1 MGDGHDGERTT
12 REGAEAAGG
21 ATGIRRGLTDYG
33 DPEFSLFI
41 RGAYARGA
49 GLTAEDLARPIIGI
63 AQTWSEFNPCHR
75 HLREVAEAVKRGVW
89 QAGGLPLEFPT
100 ISLGEI
106 YLSPTSMLFR
116 NLMAM
121 DTEEMIL
128 GQPMDGVVLLGGCDK
143 TLPAQLMGAASAD
156 RPAIV
161 VTAGPMLT
169 GRFEGSRLG
178 ACTDCRRFWG
188 EHRAGT
194 LDAARLEAVQGE
206 LFPSTG
212 TCMVMGTASTMAA
225 LTEALGL
232 TLPGMAA
239 IPAPLARRLRLAEA
253 AGRRIVAMAREDLR
267 PSAILTR
274 PAFENAVR
282 LLMALGGS
290 TNAVVHLPAIA
301 GRAGVRLELDDFDRL
316 ARTTPLVANVRPSG
330 QHHME
335 DLAEAGGIPAV
346 LKVLRPLLHGEAR
359 TVTGRTLAE
368 DLEAVPAPGAWQ
380 DVIAPLDRPR
390 RAEGGLAVLRGT
402 LAPDG
407 AVLKVS
413 AATPA
418 LLQHQGPACVFR
430 DLADL
435 TARIDHPALAVT
447 PDSVLVL
454 QHAGPVGGPGMPE
467 AGSLPIPKKL
477 LAAGVRDMVRVSDAR
492 MSGTAG
498 GTVVLHVAPEAAVGG
513 PLALVRDG
521 DPIRLDVAARRL
533 DLLVAEAELAR
544 RRAAWRPAPAPAAR
558 GYRRLFVERVLQAPA
573 GCDFDFLRRSG

>member
-1 MGDGHDGERTT
+1 MTD
-12 REGAEAAGG
+12 
-21 ATGIRRGLTDYG
+21 GIRRGLTNYG
-33 DPEFSLFI
+33 DPAFSLFI
-41 RGAYARGA
+41 RGAYARGS
-49 GLTAEDLARPIIGI
+49 GLTAEDLARPLIGI

-161 VTAGPMLT
+161 VTAGPMLA

-178 ACTDCRRFWG
+178 ACTDCRRFWS

-225 LTEALGL
+225 LTEALGM

-239 IPAPLARRLRLAEA
+239 IPAPLSGRLRLAEA

-301 GRAGVRLELDDFDRL
+301 GRAGVALGLDDFDRM
-316 ARTTPLVANVRPSG
+316 ARTTPMVANVRPSG
-330 QHHME
+330 KYHMD

-346 LKVLRPLLHGEAR
+346 LKVLAPLLHRDVR
-359 TVTGRTLAE
+359 TVTGQTLGALL
-368 DLEAVPAPGAWQ
+368 DATPDPGSWQ
-380 DVIAPLDRPR
+380 DVVTPLDRPLKTQ
-390 RAEGGLAVLRGT
+390 GGLVVLRGS
-402 LAPDG
+402 LAPEG

-418 LLQHQGPACVFR
+418 LLRHRGPACVFR

-435 TARIDHPALAVT
+435 SARVDDPALPVT
-447 PDSVLVL
+447 ADSVLVL
-454 QHAGPVGGPGMPE
+454 QNAGPVGGPGMPE
-467 AGSLPIPKKL
+467 AGSLPIPAKL
-477 LAAGVRDMVRVSDAR
+477 LTAGVRDMVRVSDAR

-521 DPIRLDVAARRL
+521 DEVALDAEARRL
-533 DLLVAEAELAR
+533 DLLVPEAELAR
-544 RRAAWRPAPAPAAR
+544 RRAAWRAPVAPPAR
-558 GYRRLFVERVLQAPA
+558 GYRRLFAERVLQAPE
-573 GCDFDFLRRSG
+573 GCDFDFLRAAR

>member
-1 MGDGHDGERTT
+1 MDELP
-12 REGAEAAGG
+12 
-21 ATGIRRGLTDYG
+21 GIRRGLTNYG

-41 RGAYARGA
+41 RGAYARGS
-49 GLTAEDLARPIIGI
+49 GLTAEDLGRPVIGI

-75 HLREVAEAVKRGVW
+75 HLREVADVVKRGVW

-156 RPAIV
+156 RPALV
-161 VTAGPMLT
+161 VTAGPMLA
-169 GRFEGSRLG
+169 GRFEGARLG
-178 ACTDCRRFWG
+178 ACTDCRRVWG

-194 LDAARLEAVQGE
+194 FDAVRLEAVQGE

-239 IPAPLARRLRLAEA
+239 IPAPSSRRLRLAEA

-267 PSAILTR
+267 PSRILTR

-282 LLMALGGS
+282 VLMALGGS

-301 GRAGVRLELDDFDRL
+301 ARAGVDLDLGDFDRL
-316 ARTTPLVANVRPSG
+316 ARTTPMVANVRPSG
-330 QHHME
+330 RYHME

-346 LKVLRPLLHGEAR
+346 MKVLGPLLHRDVLTA
-359 TVTGRTLAE
+359 TGAMLGAVL
-368 DLEAVPAPGAWQ
+368 DAVPPLGGWQ
-380 DVIAPLDRPR
+380 DVIAPLDRPLR
-390 RAEGGLAVLRGT
+390 SQGGLAILRGT
-402 LAPDG
+402 LAPGG

-418 LLQHQGPACVFR
+418 LFQHRGRACVFR

-435 TARIDHPALAVT
+435 SARVDDPALPVT

-454 QHAGPVGGPGMPE
+454 QNAGPVGGPGMPE

-477 LAAGVRDMVRVSDAR
+477 LAANVPVF
-492 MSGTAG
+492 MSWT
-498 GTVVLHVAPEAAVGG
+498 TS
-513 PLALVRDG
+513 
-521 DPIRLDVAARRL
+521 ARR
-533 DLLVAEAELAR
+533 
-544 RRAAWRPAPAPAAR
+544 
-558 GYRRLFVERVLQAPA
+558 
-573 GCDFDFLRRSG
+573 

>member
-1 MGDGHDGERTT
+1 MSDATG
-12 REGAEAAGG
+12 AGG
-21 ATGIRRGLTDYG
+21 ETASGIARGLTDYG
-33 DPEFSLFI
+33 DPAFSLFI

-49 GLTAEDLARPIIGI
+49 GLTREDLARPIIGV

-75 HLREVAEAVKRGVW
+75 HLREVAEAVKRGVL

-106 YLSPTSMLFR
+106 YLAPTSMLFR

-128 GQPMDGVVLLGGCDK
+128 SQPMDGVVLLGGCDK

-169 GRFEGSRLG
+169 GRFEGTRLG
-178 ACTDCRRFWG
+178 ACTDCRRFWS

-194 LDAARLEAVQGE
+194 LDAARLEVIQGE

-225 LTEALGL
+225 LAEALGM

-239 IPAPLARRLRLAEA
+239 VPAPLARRLRLAES
-253 AGRRIVAMAREDLR
+253 AGRRIVEMVREDLR
-267 PSAILTR
+267 PSRILT
-274 PAFENAVR
+274 PAAFENAVR
-282 LLMALGGS
+282 VLMAVGGS

-301 GRAGVRLELDDFDRL
+301 GRAGVALHLDDFDRAAL
-316 ARTTPLVANVRPSG
+316 TTPLVVNLRPSG
-330 QHHME
+330 AYHME

-346 LKVLRPLLHGEAR
+346 MRVLRPLLNLAAP
-359 TVTGRTLAE
+359 TVLGRTLGAVL
-368 DLEAVPAPGAWQ
+368 DAVPEPGGWQ
-380 DVIAPLDRPR
+380 DVIAPLDRPLQP
-390 RAEGGLAVLRGT
+390 AGGLAILRGS

-413 AATPA
+413 AATSA
-418 LLQHQGPACVFR
+418 LLNHRGPACVFR
-430 DLADL
+430 DLGDL
-435 TARIDHPALAVT
+435 NRRIDDPALPVT
-447 PDSVLVL
+447 PDTVLVL
-454 QHAGPVGGPGMPE
+454 QNAGPVGGPGMPE
-467 AGSLPIPKKL
+467 AGSLPIPRKL
-477 LAAGVRDMVRVSDAR
+477 LASGVRDMVRISDAR

-521 DPIRLDVAARRL
+521 DEIVLDAAARRL
-533 DLLVAEAELAR
+533 DLLVPEAELAR
-544 RRAAWRPAPAPAAR
+544 RRAAWRRPAPSLAR
-558 GYRRLFVERVLQAPA
+558 GYRRLYVEHVLQAPQ
-573 GCDFDFLRRSG
+573 GCDFDFLRAPQDRASE

>member
-1 MGDGHDGERTT
+1 MDELP
-12 REGAEAAGG
+12 
-21 ATGIRRGLTDYG
+21 GIRRGLTNYG

-41 RGAYARGA
+41 RGAYARGS
-49 GLTAEDLARPIIGI
+49 GLTAEDLGRPVIGI

-75 HLREVAEAVKRGVW
+75 HLREVADVVKRGVW

-156 RPAIV
+156 RPALV
-161 VTAGPMLT
+161 VTAGPMLA
-169 GRFEGSRLG
+169 GRFEGARLG
-178 ACTDCRRFWG
+178 ACTDCRRVWG

-194 LDAARLEAVQGE
+194 FDAVRLEAVQGE

-239 IPAPLARRLRLAEA
+239 IPAPSSRRLRLAEA

-267 PSAILTR
+267 PSRILTR

-282 LLMALGGS
+282 VLMALGGS

-301 GRAGVRLELDDFDRL
+301 ARAGVDLDLGDFDRL
-316 ARTTPLVANVRPSG
+316 ARTTPMVANVRPSG
-330 QHHME
+330 RYHME

-346 LKVLRPLLHGEAR
+346 MKVLGPLLHRDVLTA
-359 TVTGRTLAE
+359 TGAMLGAVL
-368 DLEAVPAPGAWQ
+368 DAVP
-380 DVIAPLDRPR
+380 PL
-390 RAEGGLAVLRGT
+390 G
-402 LAPDG
+402 G

-418 LLQHQGPACVFR
+418 LFQHRGRACVFR

-435 TARIDHPALAVT
+435 SARVDDPALPVT

-454 QHAGPVGGPGMPE
+454 QNAGPVGGPGMPE

-477 LAAGVRDMVRVSDAR
+477 LAAGVRDLVRVSDAR

-513 PLALVRDG
+513 PLALVEDG
-521 DPIRLDVAARRL
+521 DEILLDVEARRL
-533 DLLVAEAELAR
+533 DLLVPEAELAR
-544 RRAAWRPAPAPAAR
+544 RRARWRAPAPPPAR
-558 GYRRLFVERVLQAPA
+558 GYRRLFAERVLQAPQ
-573 GCDFDFLRRSG
+573 GCDFDFLRARPPQP